1 MRHALDSTRAD
12 YLQKPEIMAEKILYF
27 WLEPLRSRGWQERLL
42 LIEIIDDQIK
52 KACNSPDIYRRVSQ
66 TFTAILLEKL
76 SATITCVDQAYVHLN
91 SANVQHRQL
100 ALAWL
105 LLNRPH
111 SPLLYRQGAPDPIE
125 EKRSATRL
133 PVNLP
138 GLISTNDKR
147 YEGKL
152 LDISR
157 SGAKINIEHNAVDCG
172 ERVDID
178 ISMLGRA
185 AATVVWIASTS
196 VGLAFIDNRFSSLA
210 VCPWK

>member
-1 MRHALDSTRAD
+1 MRLALDSISID

-27 WLEPLRSRGWQERLL
+27 WLEPLMNRGWQERLI

-52 KACNSPDIYRRVSQ
+52 KACKSHEIYQKVSQ
-66 TFTAILLEKL
+66 NFTAILLEKM
-76 SATITCVDQAYVHLN
+76 SAAITCVDQAYVHLN

-105 LLNRPH
+105 LLNQPH
-111 SPLLYRQGAPDPIE
+111 SPLLYRQGAPDLIE

-138 GLISTNDKR
+138 GLITTNDNR
-147 YEGKL
+147 YEGEL

-157 SGAKINIEHNAVDCG
+157 SGAKVKIDYSGVVRG
-172 ERVDID
+172 EKVCID
-178 ISMLGRA
+178 IYRLGEV
-185 AATVVWIASTS
+185 AATVVWIASTAI
-196 VGLAFIDNRFSSLA
+196 GLTFIDSRFSSLA
-210 VCPWK
+210 V

>member
-1 MRHALDSTRAD
+1 MRLALDCIRID
-12 YLQKPEIMAEKILYF
+12 NLQNPEIMAEKILCF
-27 WLEPLRSRGWQERLL
+27 WLEPLKNRCWQERLS

-52 KACNSPDIYRRVSQ
+52 KACISPEIYRRVSQ
-66 TFTAILLEKL
+66 NFTAILLEKL

-91 SANVQHRQL
+91 SANVQHRQV

-111 SPLLYRQGAPDPIE
+111 SPLLFRQTAPDPIE

-138 GLISTNDKR
+138 GLITTNDNR
-147 YEGKL
+147 YKGQL

-157 SGAKINIEHNAVDCG
+157 SGAKIKVEHNAVDRG
-172 ERVDID
+172 EIVDVE
-178 ISMLGRA
+178 ISMLGRV
-185 AATVVWIASTS
+185 AATVVWIASS
-196 VGLAFIDNRFSSLA
+196 SIGLAFIDSRFSSLA
-210 VCPWK
+210 V